1 MALITCKD
9 LSLAYDNITVA
20 EKINFTVN
28 SGEYICV
35 VGENGSGKT
44 TLMRA
49 LLGLHK
55 TKLGSIT
62 LSEGLK
68 PNQIGYLPQQ
78 SQSQRDFPASV
89 KEVILSG
96 FVGSM
101 GLRPFYTKQE
111 RARAEKIAE
120 RLELTAVLNRSYSE
134 LSGGQQQRVLLA
146 RALCA
151 TGKLLLLDEP
161 AASLDNHI
169 ADKLYQTISQL
180 NKEDGIAVIMISH
193 DLSAAVQYAD
203 KILHIGATP
212 TFYEKAEYL
221 ESDDFKRLSAERSGN

>member
-120 RLELTAVLNRSYSE
+120 LLELTAVLNRSYSE

-203 KILHIGATP
+203 KILHIGAIP

>member
-1 MALITCKD
+1 M
-9 LSLAYDNITVA
+9 TVW
-20 EKINFTVN
+20 E
-28 SGEYICV
+28 
-35 VGENGSGKT
+35 
-44 TLMRA
+44 
-49 LLGLHK
+49 

-101 GLRPFYTKQE
+101 GLRPFYNKQE

-203 KILHIGATP
+203 KILHIGVTP